1 MCLVQRI
8 YWLVTSDM
16 PYCQHA
22 WGTPI
27 AGNKVLCTCR
37 GDLDFPNIFRATVP
51 VHESTYCCH
60 RGSVQNRSR
69 VPMRYKLRLN
79 GDLVIVVL
87 LFPRTVKETS
97 TPPSRHGYRTVEP
110 YVNSCIKNCNT
121 KVRPHQRRKRCS
133 GSTSAS
139 VFLLPPSAS
148 PRPSRSTSKDRSR
161 GKSRLF
167 TVCNTKAWLPSAWKH
182 SHIRV
187 LSHSSRFWPTLRNGC
202 STISSQAHCGKE
214 RHISSISWFWRCSF
228 ATRERAT
235 QILAASRVTGTKTSK
250 PRMLVH
256 VWRQRRLHGS
266 VIAGNARCQSRHV
279 LTIARSA
286 SGRH

>member
-1 MCLVQRI
+1 MCSALHLSARHDICLVQRI
-8 YWLVTSDM
+8 YWLGTSDM

-121 KVRPHQRRKRCS
+121 KVSPHQRRKRCS

-148 PRPSRSTSKDRSR
+148 PRPSRLTSKDRSR
-161 GKSRLF
+161 GKSRL
-167 TVCNTKAWLPSAWKH
+167 LP
-182 SHIRV
+182 
-187 LSHSSRFWPTLRNGC
+187 
-202 STISSQAHCGKE
+202 
-214 RHISSISWFWRCSF
+214 F
-228 ATRERAT
+228 ATPKHGCLPRGNTRISGCCLTRLVSGLHFAMAVLPYPARPTAERRDIHL
-235 QILAASRVTGTKTSK
+235 QCLGFGAARLLYAN
-250 PRMLVH
+250 MLH
-256 VWRQRRLHGS
+256 RSRLHPE
-266 VIAGNARCQSRHV
+266 
-279 LTIARSA
+279 
-286 SGRH
+286 